1 MSVPE
6 IKAVQSFPAIAQ
18 PQLSTQ
24 SSEGGNTEVQLTGN
38 TSNSGSGQ
46 SSGSGSNSV
55 DTSNLQKGI
64 EKLNQILASSQTKV
78 EMAQDTPPNQ
88 IWLNVVDST
97 TGQVIERLPPEGL
110 RQFMETH
117 NAKGLAMDMR
127 L

>member
-1 MSVPE
+1 MSVSDFN
-6 IKAVQSFPAIAQ
+6 AVQSFSVVGQSQLPA
-18 PQLSTQ
+18 Q
-24 SSEGGNTEVQLTGN
+24 SSPGGSNQAQVPGN
-38 TSNSGSGQ
+38 SSDSGSGQ
-46 SSGSGSNSV
+46 STGAGSNAI
-55 DTSNLQKGI
+55 DTAKLQQGI

-97 TGQVIERLPPEGL
+97 TGQVIEKLPPEGL